1 MIRCTVGEI
10 VAFQRRA
17 RELAEPPL
25 NIDLLTAVD
34 VAIRD
39 LAEIA
44 GTDDLSLA
52 RNRATECLA
61 TLAAAFGSAIG

>member
-10 VAFQRRA
+10 VAFHRRP
-17 RELAEPPL
+17 RELAETPED
-25 NIDLLTAVD
+25 IDLLTAVD

-44 GTDDLSLA
+44 GTSDLALA
-52 RNRATECLA
+52 RSRAAECLA
-61 TLAAAFGSAIG
+61 TLACAFNSARG